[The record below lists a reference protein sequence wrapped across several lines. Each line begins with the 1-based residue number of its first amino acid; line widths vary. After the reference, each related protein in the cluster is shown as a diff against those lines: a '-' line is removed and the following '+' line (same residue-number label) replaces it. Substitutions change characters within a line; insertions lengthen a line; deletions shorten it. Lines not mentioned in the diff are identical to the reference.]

1 MVNITD
7 ITSTNFKVVLQEE
20 TENMP
25 FICTLPFLIKEEI
38 YSMTISSISNFSVE
52 LSKVNSSLIPGVT
65 FLCRGKENKLSK
77 QLDDLRKRV
86 DLELLKIEEK
96 DPSIHQMLERLATL
110 MEPRNLSLQLPG
122 CWPHYIKPLQETS
135 LAKPICQANLKDQ
148 EKNRRSFVKYLHQIQ
163 DIRLDVQLATLKI
176 EGASWVHLEVFSA
189 GSFSAFLNNFG
200 PNTRSVYL
208 GSMLIMSCLGSI
220 TTVAVLWWALW
231 RRYLKRSF
239 KVGCLGEQRGGCVS
253 CFSRRKNHREEDEE
267 EDGGGNEFPLVSY
280 SNRRMMR

>member
-1 MVNITD
+1 
-7 ITSTNFKVVLQEE
+7 
-20 TENMP
+20 
-25 FICTLPFLIKEEI
+25 
-38 YSMTISSISNFSVE
+38 
-52 LSKVNSSLIPGVT
+52 
-65 FLCRGKENKLSK
+65 
-77 QLDDLRKRV
+77 
-86 DLELLKIEEK
+86 
-96 DPSIHQMLERLATL
+96 MLERLATL
-110 MEPRNLSLQLPG
+110 MEPRTLSLQLPG
-122 CWPHYIKPLQETS
+122 CWPHYIKPLQEAS
-135 LAKPICQANLKDQ
+135 LAKPICQANLQDQ

-163 DIRLDVQLATLKI
+163 DIRLDVQLTTLKI

-200 PNTRSVYL
+200 PNTRSIYL

-239 KVGCLGEQRGGCVS
+239 KVGCLGEQREGCVS

-267 EDGGGNEFPLVSY
+267 EDGRGNEFPLVCY